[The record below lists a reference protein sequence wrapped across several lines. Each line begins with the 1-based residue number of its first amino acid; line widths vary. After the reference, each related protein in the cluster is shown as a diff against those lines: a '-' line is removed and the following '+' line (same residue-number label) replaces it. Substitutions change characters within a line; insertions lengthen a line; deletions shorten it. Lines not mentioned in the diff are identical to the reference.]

1 MARTKE
7 IIPEAEINTPEVNT
21 PEEEKADKVENTPKV
36 KVNKATTSKV
46 SVRFLTDGKSIVAG
60 TAYTYKKGQEAKV
73 PEDVAAI
80 LVNGDLAI
88 KL

>member
-7 IIPEAEINTPEVNT
+7 IIPEAEVNTPEVNN
-21 PEEEKADKVENTPKV
+21 PNEENNESTPKV
-36 KVNKATTSKV
+36 KVNKTTTNKV
-46 SVRFLTDGKSIVAG
+46 SIRFLSDGKSIVAG
-60 TAYTYKKGQEAKV
+60 NAYTYKKGQEAKV

-80 LVNGDLAI
+80 LVNGDMAI